1 MSLKSLP
8 YALLFGDLLI
18 MLFRKTEDFG
28 LASYSFYQTVL
39 PSNRVGYFSLVL
51 LTGRFVRVS
60 DSIAS
65 STLRPDWIEI
75 RCVIRL
81 LISLLTSTS
90 LRLRESITLL
100 LIFSGENS
108 VFSSSLPALS
118 VTAPISKCGGAT

>member
-1 MSLKSLP
+1 M
-8 YALLFGDLLI
+8 
-18 MLFRKTEDFG
+18 G

-39 PSNRVGYFSLVL
+39 PSKRVGYFSLVL

-65 STLRPDWIEI
+65 STLRPDWREI

-90 LRLRESITLL
+90 LRLIAL

-108 VFSSSLPALS
+108 VFSSSPPAPS
-118 VTAPISKCGGAT
+118 VTAPICKCRGAT